1 MSKKVYFIVLN
12 LNDIFHFF
20 KYDKSNERFRIFKNK
35 FDMFKFI
42 NERFYNW
49 VIYDFDKNND
59 LKLLRHSLK
68 RVLEYWRK
76 YNVKSAM
83 FTNSFA
89 SIITITKTI
98 TIVIITNISNSISD
112 IIIIKSFIERPK
124 QFIKRITELR
134 DTRNKKDAKNDYE
147 KSIS

>member
-68 RVLEYWRK
+68 RVLEY
-76 YNVKSAM
+76 
-83 FTNSFA
+83 
-89 SIITITKTI
+89 
-98 TIVIITNISNSISD
+98 
-112 IIIIKSFIERPK
+112 
-124 QFIKRITELR
+124 
-134 DTRNKKDAKNDYE
+134 
-147 KSIS
+147 

>member
-1 MSKKVYFIVLN
+1 
-12 LNDIFHFF
+12 
-20 KYDKSNERFRIFKNK
+20 
-35 FDMFKFI
+35 
-42 NERFYNW
+42 
-49 VIYDFDKNND
+49 
-59 LKLLRHSLK
+59 
-68 RVLEYWRK
+68 
-76 YNVKSAM
+76 M